1 MSTARSKE
9 EVLLRARQLLGGYG
23 LTYTNTV
30 LDEIARNRLEPRCT
44 VYLGVRVRVR
54 VIALTL

>member
-1 MSTARSKE
+1 
-9 EVLLRARQLLGGYG
+9 
-23 LTYTNTV
+23 V

-54 VIALTL
+54 VRVIALTL